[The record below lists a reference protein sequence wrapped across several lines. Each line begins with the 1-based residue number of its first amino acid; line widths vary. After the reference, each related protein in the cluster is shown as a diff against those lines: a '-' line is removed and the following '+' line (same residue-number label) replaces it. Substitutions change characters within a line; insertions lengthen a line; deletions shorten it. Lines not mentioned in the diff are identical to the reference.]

1 MLGGEVFK
9 FFLIF
14 IILFAGNILA
24 ETAPF
29 LVQDLS
35 ESKVVYRSDNPKLSP
50 SDCKTLAELGF
61 SKLSGRNR
69 QAVVTKPNKFL
80 NNHQEVYCVMNRE
93 WSWNGSS
100 DTYTDVFKPDPG
112 NMFED

>member
-1 MLGGEVFK
+1 MYK
-9 FFLIF
+9 YFLLLIIF
-14 IILFAGNILA
+14 TRNVCA
-24 ETAPF
+24 ETIPF

-35 ESKVVYRSDNPKLSP
+35 DSRVVYRSENPKLSP

-80 NNHQEVYCVMNRE
+80 GNHQEIYCVINRE
-93 WSWNGSS
+93 WRWNGNS
-100 DTYTDVFKPDPG
+100 DVYTDVFTDDPG